1 MVYVLYNPLADNGL
15 GEKKLSV
22 LRKELKDEEA
32 EFVKITEISDI
43 GFYLAN
49 IPPSSRVAIA
59 GGDGTLNRFVND
71 IE

>member
-1 MVYVLYNPLADNGL
+1 MVHVLYNPLADNGL

-43 GFYLAN
+43 GF
-49 IPPSSRVAIA
+49 
-59 GGDGTLNRFVND
+59 
-71 IE
+71 